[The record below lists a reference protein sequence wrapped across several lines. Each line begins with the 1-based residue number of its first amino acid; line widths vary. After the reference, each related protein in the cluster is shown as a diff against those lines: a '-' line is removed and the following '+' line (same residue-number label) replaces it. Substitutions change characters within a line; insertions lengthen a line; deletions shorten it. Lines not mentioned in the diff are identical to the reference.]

1 VGKEFISSSIANGH
15 LAVWKSFFR
24 SMWKDFDTKFG
35 GILER
40 LGRHRKYVESCADVA
55 HFQQSRK
62 DLLEFRKDNDV
73 LHQQAQNDLSDL
85 RTTNLTQHQSTQDD
99 IARAHTDNLAQHR
112 RTQEVMAQAS
122 VTHLAHHQKIQDDIG
137 QAEDRNTA
145 QHQDT
150 HDGIARL
157 EAMALTRFKTHE
169 LDMAVLKSTTHT
181 TQMNSQKHASDLA
194 RMDANNAARHRAY
207 ADDMLRLS
215 SKLDGMIAEEQRR
228 KMETVKEWLAVG
240 QQNSVLHASYRQVRL
255 EHPNTAKWIL
265 KQEAVNNWLA
275 SHPPA
280 TPSLWING
288 IPGAGMSLSR
298 DARGTQAHVCRENHS
313 GVCYS

>member
-1 VGKEFISSSIANGH
+1 
-15 LAVWKSFFR
+15 
-24 SMWKDFDTKFG
+24 
-35 GILER
+35 
-40 LGRHRKYVESCADVA
+40 
-55 HFQQSRK
+55 
-62 DLLEFRKDNDV
+62 
-73 LHQQAQNDLSDL
+73 
-85 RTTNLTQHQSTQDD
+85 
-99 IARAHTDNLAQHR
+99 
-112 RTQEVMAQAS
+112 
-122 VTHLAHHQKIQDDIG
+122 
-137 QAEDRNTA
+137 
-145 QHQDT
+145 
-150 HDGIARL
+150 
-157 EAMALTRFKTHE
+157 
-169 LDMAVLKSTTHT
+169 
-181 TQMNSQKHASDLA
+181 
-194 RMDANNAARHRAY
+194 
-207 ADDMLRLS
+207 LRLS